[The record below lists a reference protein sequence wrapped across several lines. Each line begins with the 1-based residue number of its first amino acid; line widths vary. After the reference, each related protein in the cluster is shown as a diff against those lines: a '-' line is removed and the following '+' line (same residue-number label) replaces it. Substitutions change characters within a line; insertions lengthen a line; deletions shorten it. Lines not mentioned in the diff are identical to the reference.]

1 MEIESQELH
10 KKHRKYLPEPI
21 FDCIS
26 EEMLVLKNFLSII
39 KCPICFHLFTIPVTL
54 LCGHS
59 FCKGCISRCLGCPIC
74 KKKFLTLPEKSIILS
89 DLVNSQKIF
98 CPSHFDPDTEPC
110 NTLNLTSVT
119 IKLHVMDCENIT
131 LKCNCGKMIPRK
143 NYLKNDENYFFRLVN
158 CASS

>member
-26 EEMLVLKNFLSII
+26 EEMLVSKNFLSII

-89 DLVNSQKIF
+89 DLVLSENLLPITFWLRYRALQHSQFNFGNHQIACDGLRKHHCEVQLWQNDSTKKLFEKWWKILF
-98 CPSHFDPDTEPC
+98 
-110 NTLNLTSVT
+110 
-119 IKLHVMDCENIT
+119 
-131 LKCNCGKMIPRK
+131 
-143 NYLKNDENYFFRLVN
+143 
-158 CASS
+158 